1 MPREQRQHP
10 KQSGKTVKIRKSQGQ
25 RKKKQALTADELYE
39 RAQAALAFDNYDA
52 ALECMRDALEL
63 EPENL
68 EVLDAYGALLAEL
81 GSSEQ
86 AIQVGRLLF
95 GAPFCSCTAWCFR
108 YMHVLDGPLAT
119 QYMFAS
125 CPDTCERLPAAPF
138 MGGTLQLSSVAH
150 PGPASWQAPHNPTS
164 TPSRHAVAE
173 HGHRRAQVLQRAVQL
188 SPDAGFEKYMYLSQ
202 LLEEQ
207 PAMDAASKGVQ
218 ILQQVRHKT
227 GSADNTPAEDHA
239 GCAS

>member
-25 RKKKQALTADELYE
+25 RKKTQALTADELYE

-95 GAPFCSCTAWCFR
+95 GAPFCSCTTW
-108 YMHVLDGPLAT
+108 
-119 QYMFAS
+119 
-125 CPDTCERLPAAPF
+125 
-138 MGGTLQLSSVAH
+138 
-150 PGPASWQAPHNPTS
+150 
-164 TPSRHAVAE
+164 
-173 HGHRRAQVLQRAVQL
+173 
-188 SPDAGFEKYMYLSQ
+188 
-202 LLEEQ
+202 
-207 PAMDAASKGVQ
+207 
-218 ILQQVRHKT
+218 
-227 GSADNTPAEDHA
+227 
-239 GCAS
+239 